1 MDSFRQRTTRSYHL
15 DAATEDSKVWDVVVI
30 GGGATGAGITLD
42 AATRGYSALLLEGSD
57 FAKGTSSRS
66 TKLIH
71 GGVRYLQQFQF
82 GMVRDSLRER
92 GRLLRNA
99 PHLVHELEFVIPC
112 KSMFDR
118 VFYGAGLKL
127 YDALAWGAGARL
139 SKQVSRR
146 GLYDRF
152 PQLGAKRF
160 AGGVSYI
167 DAQFNDSRL
176 VMEIIRTA
184 VESNAIVL
192 NHAKVISLDRNANQ
206 RLQGLEWV
214 DRETGKTHKIRAKA
228 IVNATG
234 PFCDAIRRMDDD
246 EIEPLV
252 AASQGVHVVLP
263 TSLFESKR
271 AIIVPKTSDGRV
283 LFIIPWQG
291 HVLVGTTD
299 TPIRDIV
306 EEPKAQREEVDFLL
320 ETLANYLE
328 FAPSRSDVLSV
339 FTGIR
344 PLVKARKDQPT
355 KQLSR
360 DHTIEVSRSGLV
372 TITGGKWTTYR
383 KMAEDCVDLLSSH
396 FDLPKSSCQ
405 TKSMLLQQTQLDR
418 VACEQELGI
427 GNNRLISLQPKLDL
441 TEADLLQGIRFEYAR
456 TLEDLLARRTR
467 ALFLNTST
475 AVQIAPI
482 AVRLL
487 AKELR
492 KEEAW
497 ESDQLRQFTSLAQ
510 TYML

>member
-1 MDSFRQRTTRSYHL
+1 
-15 DAATEDSKVWDVVVI
+15 
-30 GGGATGAGITLD
+30 
-42 AATRGYSALLLEGSD
+42 
-57 FAKGTSSRS
+57 
-66 TKLIH
+66 
-71 GGVRYLQQFQF
+71 
-82 GMVRDSLRER
+82 
-92 GRLLRNA
+92 
-99 PHLVHELEFVIPC
+99 
-112 KSMFDR
+112 
-118 VFYGAGLKL
+118 
-127 YDALAWGAGARL
+127 
-139 SKQVSRR
+139 
-146 GLYDRF
+146 
-152 PQLGAKRF
+152 
-160 AGGVSYI
+160 
-167 DAQFNDSRL
+167 
-176 VMEIIRTA
+176 
-184 VESNAIVL
+184 
-192 NHAKVISLDRNANQ
+192 
-206 RLQGLEWV
+206 
-214 DRETGKTHKIRAKA
+214 
-228 IVNATG
+228 
-234 PFCDAIRRMDDD
+234 MDDD

-328 FAPSRSDVLSV
+328 FSPSRSDVLSV